1 MQDSVPVPLER
12 RSAYGFRLFQLT
24 PAAFILVHGI
34 DRQPYSVI
42 GVCRVGKGV
51 VTYKN

>member
-1 MQDSVPVPLER
+1 VIIAKRDLKR
-12 RSAYGFRLFQLT
+12 AT
-24 PAAFILVHGI
+24 AILRAN
-34 DRQPYSVI
+34 RQPFSVV